1 MQHVVIVCG
10 YGCHL
15 VPVLQEHLDR
25 IVLFINE
32 EKPDCLIFCG
42 GFAQRKSAPG
52 VSEAGMMYCYITPRL
67 RHSLLL
73 VFLETDSYTSLDNIQ
88 LANKINRRW
97 ELAQPETKLTVFC
110 EATRALKHD
119 RMIRKI
125 FRRRANLETASW
137 ELMDPLKQLGSTI
150 YEWTAMEFPPLAS
163 YFRDKRIRRAEEI

>member
-1 MQHVVIVCG
+1 
-10 YGCHL
+10 
-15 VPVLQEHLDR
+15 
-25 IVLFINE
+25 
-32 EKPDCLIFCG
+32 
-42 GFAQRKSAPG
+42 
-52 VSEAGMMYCYITPRL
+52 MYCYIIPRL
-67 RHSLLL
+67 RHSLQL

-97 ELAQPETKLTVFC
+97 ELTQPETKLTVFC

-163 YFRDKRIRRAEEI
+163 YFRNKRIRRAEEI